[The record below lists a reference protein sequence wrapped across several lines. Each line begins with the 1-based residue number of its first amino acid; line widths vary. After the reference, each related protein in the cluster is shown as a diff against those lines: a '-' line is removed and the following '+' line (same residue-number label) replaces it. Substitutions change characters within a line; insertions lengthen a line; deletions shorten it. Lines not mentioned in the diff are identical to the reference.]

1 MLKGHLQ
8 TKNGYFYMV
17 IPYKDGNGR
26 WKSKWKSTGLK
37 EKGNKKRAE
46 AMLKEELLS
55 FEIPVG
61 EVVSDKNGILFSD
74 YMRQWLDGHK
84 HNIVETTY
92 SGYSCTVNGVIRPY
106 FEEKGTFLTELK
118 PYDLKEF
125 YDRQRADRG
134 VSGQTLLRYHACIR
148 KALDQAVRLELIPSN
163 PADKID
169 RPKGETYRAEYY
181 TKDELNLLFKACKG
195 EKIFLA
201 VLTAAFYGLRRGE
214 VIGLKWDAID
224 FENNTL
230 TIKHT
235 VTVAIV
241 DGKQQLVAMDRAK
254 TKSSLRTLPLAPNFK
269 KMFQKQKEWQEKNK
283 KRYGN
288 SYSKKFTGYIFVDEL
303 GELMKPDFLSDNLKR
318 IIEKNGL
325 KPVRLHALRHSC
337 ASLMLANGVPMKQ
350 IQDWL
355 GHSNFSTTANLY
367 AHLDATAKLDCAE
380 KILNSGLELSM

>member
-1 MLKGHLQ
+1 MLTGHLQ

-46 AMLKEELLS
+46 TMLKEELQS
-55 FEIPVG
+55 FEVPA
-61 EVVSDKNGILFSD
+61 EEAVSEKNGILFSD
-74 YMRQWLDGHK
+74 YMKQWLEGHK

-92 SGYSCTVNGVIRPY
+92 SGYNINVNSVICPY
-106 FEEKGTFLTELK
+106 FDTKGTLLEELK
-118 PYDLKEF
+118 PYDLKAF

-134 VSGQTLLRYHACIR
+134 ITGQTLLRYHACIR
-148 KALDQAVRLELIPSN
+148 KALDQAVKLELIPTN

-169 RPKGETYRAEYY
+169 RPKGEAYQAEYY
-181 TKDELNLLFKACKG
+181 NKDELNLLFKACRG
-195 EKIFLA
+195 EKIYLA

-230 TIKHT
+230 SIKHT

-241 DGKQQLVAMDRAK
+241 DGKQQLVARDRAK

-269 KMFQKQKEWQEKNK
+269 ELFQKQKQWQEENKN
-283 KRYGN
+283 RYGN
-288 SYSKKFTGYIFVDEL
+288 SYSKKFKGYVFVNEL
-303 GELMKPDFLSDNLKR
+303 GELMKPDFLSNNLNR
-318 IIEKNGL
+318 IIEKNCL
-325 KPVRLHALRHSC
+325 KPVCLHALRHSC

-367 AHLDATAKLDCAE
+367 AHLDATAKQDCAE